1 MYYKSLIVG
10 GLSILLLGISGCSQK
25 DPGPVAMTHTPVTTF
40 EDTPSVG
47 GETTQTT
54 VSGGVTQDGKY
65 TGLDG
70 VSKSGIKMIYFA
82 TNRYTLDPDQI
93 VRLREDLPKIRSLA
107 QRGRLRIEGN
117 CDEVGTDEYNHA
129 LGLKRARSVKLF
141 LKANGI
147 DESKMDIISYGESNP
162 VCTGSS
168 PACHAK
174 NRRVEINL
182 AK

>member
-10 GLSILLLGISGCSQK
+10 GLSILLLSISGCSQK
-25 DPGPVAMTHTPVTTF
+25 DPGPVAMTHTPSVTF

-47 GETTQTT
+47 GSTETT

-70 VSKSGIKMIYFA
+70 VSKSGVKMIYFA

-93 VRLREDLPKIRSLA
+93 ARLRKELPKISSLA
-107 QRGRLRIEGN
+107 QNGKLRIEGN

-129 LGLKRARSVKLF
+129 LGLKRATSVKLL
-141 LKANGI
+141 LKDNGI
-147 DESKMDIISYGESNP
+147 PDSKMDIISYGESNP
-162 VCTGSS
+162 VCTGNSA
-168 PACHAK
+168 ACHAK

-182 AK
+182 VR